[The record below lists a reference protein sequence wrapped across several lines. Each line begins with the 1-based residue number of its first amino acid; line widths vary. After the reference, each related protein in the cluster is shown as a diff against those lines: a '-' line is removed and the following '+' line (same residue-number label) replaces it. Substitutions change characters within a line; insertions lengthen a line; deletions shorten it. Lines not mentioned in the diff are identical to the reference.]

1 MDSDSALANILEILV
16 PVIALAVLATPVVIS
31 GLKGRWWM
39 GLVGLLGFVGGFVIM
54 FGAFGVP
61 EPSEE
66 FQESAVFG
74 VVNWALNIAFI
85 GGLILLIYGAA
96 RSPRPGSWWDRNRGA
111 DPTRG

>member
-39 GLVGLLGFVGGFVIM
+39 GLVGLLGFVGGFAIM

-85 GGLILLIYGAA
+85 GGLVLLIYGAA
-96 RSPRPGSWWDRNRGA
+96 RSPRPGSWWDGNRGA
-111 DPTRG
+111 DPSRG